1 MRIPK
6 IKVNKVSTDNIF
18 KPLSLVTLYLLER
31 CEDEALQE
39 ALISAII
46 NVIDQIGGKEMVDEF
61 KEFTKKEIDSF
72 FEYSA
77 KKKEEAAA
85 N

>member
-18 KPLSLVTLYLLER
+18 LPLSLVTIYLLER

-39 ALISAII
+39 TLISAIL
-46 NVIDQIGGKEMVDEF
+46 NVIDQIGGNEMIDEF
-61 KEFTKKEIDSF
+61 KEFTKKEIDSMH
-72 FEYSA
+72 EYA
-77 KKKEEAAA
+77 TKKMKEEAAQ
-85 N
+85 

>member
-1 MRIPK
+1 
-6 IKVNKVSTDNIF
+6 
-18 KPLSLVTLYLLER
+18 
-31 CEDEALQE
+31 
-39 ALISAII
+39 
-46 NVIDQIGGKEMVDEF
+46 MVDEF

>member
-18 KPLSLVTLYLLER
+18 LPLSLVTIYLLER
-31 CEDEALQE
+31 CEDEKLQE
-39 ALISAII
+39 SLIGG
-46 NVIDQIGGKEMVDEF
+46 VLDVMHQIGGKEMVDEF

>member
-18 KPLSLVTLYLLER
+18 KPLSLVTIYLLER
-31 CEDEALQE
+31 CEDEKLQE
-39 ALISAII
+39 SLIGG
-46 NVIDQIGGKEMVDEF
+46 VLDVMYQIGGKEMVDEF